1 MLFWAG
7 RKTLVH
13 RASGNFPAI
22 FCTELTRLLI
32 SVFSTLYA
40 HVEFRKVRP
49 VDYKLFQVA
58 DLICTTEMIEEK
70 AEISRSELDFFR
82 SKRDFRKNYFKSI
95 RKKQL

>member
-1 MLFWAG
+1 MPSWAG

-13 RASGNFPAI
+13 RAAGNFPAI

-49 VDYKLFQVA
+49 ADYKLFQVA
-58 DLICTTEMIEEK
+58 DLICTTELLEEK
-70 AEISRSELDFFR
+70 AVLSRSELDFFGN
-82 SKRDFRKNYFKSI
+82 KRDFRKNYLKPI
-95 RKKQL
+95 RKKLL